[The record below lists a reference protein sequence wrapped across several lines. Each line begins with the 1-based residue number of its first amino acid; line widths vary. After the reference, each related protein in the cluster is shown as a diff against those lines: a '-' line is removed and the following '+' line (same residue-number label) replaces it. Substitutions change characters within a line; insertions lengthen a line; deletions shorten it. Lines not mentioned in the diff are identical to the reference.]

1 MPTIDIKQVG
11 NRIKLIRTEH
21 LIPRQTQAEFA
32 KLLIPPVNRSAVK
45 NWENGMNLPNRDRL
59 KQIAELGSVSTDYLL
74 FGKQLSGYGERIRI
88 IRENQLKLNK
98 VEFSKIFGDP
108 LISDETIEAWED
120 ENALPTKKHL
130 EMIAR
135 MGDSSVD
142 EILWNEKP
150 SKSIKIVKKADSELD
165 ALNLSD
171 EKQFMSEILLSRFIT
186 IRKLVADDVIHS
198 AIVRDILDSIIEGLV
213 LTPDTSI
220 KDREKLIDAITKEY
234 KKIINIHDK

>member
-1 MPTIDIKQVG
+1 
-11 NRIKLIRTEH
+11 
-21 LIPRQTQAEFA
+21 
-32 KLLIPPVNRSAVK
+32 
-45 NWENGMNLPNRDRL
+45 
-59 KQIAELGSVSTDYLL
+59 
-74 FGKQLSGYGERIRI
+74 
-88 IRENQLKLNK
+88 
-98 VEFSKIFGDP
+98 
-108 LISDETIEAWED
+108 
-120 ENALPTKKHL
+120 
-130 EMIAR
+130 

-220 KDREKLIDAITKEY
+220 KDFIFPKRYPIL
-234 KKIINIHDK
+234 